1 VCRFYF
7 WYNKLIEKVSIFI
20 DAGNFYHLALKKMG
34 VLEIDFDFEKFV
46 NFLAGERNIIRNGKN
61 FYVGTVREKGFG
73 HETKKAMS
81 NQNLL
86 FSSLIKNRD
95 WKIKT
100 SKLRTRLEKIK
111 IDSRV
116 KDFKRLKDL
125 GITEIKYQRSREK
138 GIDVW
143 IAVDLIEGAVE
154 NKYDTAILISS
165 DTDLVPAIDFV
176 RKRYKKKVEYVGF
189 SMLKTNKHD
198 SSRPVKRLIYSTDIQ
213 RVLVESDIKSFIQK
227 KLI

>member
-1 VCRFYF
+1 
-7 WYNKLIEKVSIFI
+7 
-20 DAGNFYHLALKKMG
+20 
-34 VLEIDFDFEKFV
+34 
-46 NFLAGERNIIRNGKN
+46 
-61 FYVGTVREKGFG
+61 
-73 HETKKAMS
+73 MS